1 MGIDK
6 NGFLQLYME
15 NQSKKE
21 RSFLLFVDKTLK
33 KNQDLVTVLLL
44 YAPKPIY
51 ICGNHSLY
59 LYHFFL
65 VL

>member
-51 ICGNHSLY
+51 IY
-59 LYHFFL
+59 MWKP
-65 VL
+65 